1 MNLEP
6 KNLRRNIIDMA
17 YTGSSVHIACAFS
30 IVEICSV
37 LYSKILKF
45 NKNNADDPSRDILA
59 LSKGHGVMAIYA
71 CMKEMGL
78 IEQKHFD
85 EYFSDGS
92 LLHGLGEPSV
102 PGVEVLGGSLG
113 HGLPVAIGMA
123 LGLKREGSDRQ
134 VYCIVGDGEI
144 NEGTIWEGL
153 LFAGHHKLTNFS
165 VIVDANGLQAMGE
178 IDEILN
184 LEPMGDKFKSFGFH
198 TYECDGHNPTALQEV
213 FEDKSNEKVQKPK
226 AIIARTMKGK
236 GVSFMENDNIWHYTR
251 LNEETLAKAKAELKE
266 GMSNA

>member
-1 MNLEP
+1 MNLDP
-6 KNLRRNIIDMA
+6 KNLRKNIIEMA

-30 IVEICSV
+30 LVEICSV

-45 NKNNADDPSRDILA
+45 NNNDPEDESRDILA
-59 LSKGHGVMAIYA
+59 LSKGHGVMALYS
-71 CMKEMGL
+71 CLKEMGV

-85 EYFSDGS
+85 DYFKDGS

-102 PGVEVLGGSLG
+102 PGIEVLGGSLG

-153 LFAGHHKLTNFS
+153 LFAGHHKLTNFT
-165 VIVDANGLQAMGE
+165 VIIDANGLQAMGE
-178 IDEILN
+178 VDEILN
-184 LEPMGDKFKSFGFH
+184 LEPMGDKFRSFGFH
-198 TYECDGHNPTALQEV
+198 TYECNGHDTDALFDV
-213 FEDKSNEKVQKPK
+213 FSDKSNEKVSKPK
-226 AIIARTMKGK
+226 AVIARTMKGK
-236 GVSFMENDNIWHYTR
+236 GVSFMENDNTWHYTR
-251 LNEETLAKAKAELKE
+251 LNEETLDSAMTELNRKDD
-266 GMSNA
+266 

>member
-6 KNLRRNIIDMA
+6 KNLRKHIINMA

-30 IVEICSV
+30 LVEICSV
-37 LYSKILKF
+37 LYDKIMTF
-45 NKNNADDPSRDILA
+45 NNSNPDDPTRDILA

-71 CMKEMGL
+71 CLKEMGV
-78 IEQKHFD
+78 IEQEHFD
-85 EYFSDGS
+85 KYFTDGS
-92 LLHGLGEPSV
+92 LLHGLGEPRV
-102 PGVEVLGGSLG
+102 PGIEVLGGSLG

-123 LGLKREGSDRQ
+123 LGLKREGSNRQ

-153 LFAGHHKLTNFS
+153 LFAGHHKLTNFT

-184 LEPMGDKFKSFGFH
+184 LEPMGAKFKSFGFH
-198 TYECDGHNPTALQEV
+198 TIECDGHNVKLL
-213 FEDKSNEKVQKPK
+213 EDAFKDKTHEEVQKPK

-251 LNEETLAKAKAELKE
+251 LNPETLDKAMAELQE
-266 GMSNA
+266 GEE

>member
-1 MNLEP
+1 MNLDP
-6 KNLRRNIIDMA
+6 KHLRKNIIEMA
-17 YTGSSVHIACAFS
+17 YSGDSVHIACAFS
-30 IVEICSV
+30 LVDICSV
-37 LYSKILKF
+37 LYSKILNF
-45 NKNNADDPSRDILA
+45 NAKNPDDESRDILA
-59 LSKGHGVMAIYA
+59 LSKGHGVMAIYS
-71 CMKEMGL
+71 CLKEMGV

-85 EYFSDGS
+85 NYFKDGS

-102 PGVEVLGGSLG
+102 PGIEVLGGSLG

-123 LGLKREGSDRQ
+123 LGLQREGSNRQ

-153 LFAGHHKLTNFS
+153 LFAGHHKLTNFT

-184 LEPMGDKFKSFGFH
+184 LEPMGDKFRSFGFH
-198 TYECDGHNPTALQEV
+198 TFECNGHDTDALYDV
-213 FEDKSNEKVQKPK
+213 FSDKSHEKVSKPK
-226 AIIARTMKGK
+226 AVIARTMKGK

-251 LNEETLAKAKAELKE
+251 LNEETLDSAMKELNRE
-266 GMSNA
+266 DA